1 MVKLYERINWINNSP
16 PALNETNLNR
26 MDRALNAIDDR
37 VIDIADLIVTVVPQV
52 QELLDDAEQLVE
64 DCEEHAEDSEAWAR
78 GTKNGVPVPSDAE
91 QYQNN
96 AKWYSEHL
104 QTPLGNLEDVQITN
118 PVEGDAL
125 IYDPTTQKWVNG
137 EGAADTG
144 LFVEN
149 GILMCRYSA

>member
-1 MVKLYERINWINNSP
+1 MNKLYNRIYWQNNTT
-16 PALNETNLNR
+16 PALDETNLNQ
-26 MDRALNAIDDR
+26 MDLALNLLDDR
-37 VIDIADLIVTVVPQV
+37 VIEIADLIVVVVPQV
-52 QELLDDAEQLVE
+52 QQMLDQAEQLVE

-104 QTPLGNLEDVQITN
+104 QTNIGNLNDVEITN

-125 IYDPTTQKWVNG
+125 IYEPTTQKWVNG